1 MIIYTIGHST
11 HSIDTFIHMLQVAQ
25 IECLVDVRAFPASR
39 KFPQFNQGNLKA
51 VLTNQAIMY
60 EHFPLLAGRR
70 NKSQFI
76 QEELNEGWQNQSFHN
91 YADYTL
97 TETFQLGMKQLKK
110 RALQQTTV
118 YCCSERHPSRC
129 HRLLISNTL
138 AANGWVVN
146 HIIMQ
151 NNHVKIIDHTL
162 GQWGA
167 MPIIEDDGTVVYP
180 KLNSGNS

>member
-1 MIIYTIGHST
+1 MVIYTIGHST
-11 HSIDTFIHMLQVAQ
+11 HSIETFIHMLQVAH
-25 IECLVDVRAFPASR
+25 IECVTDVRAFPASR
-39 KFPQFNQGNLKA
+39 KFPQFNQSNLIESLSKHD
-51 VLTNQAIMY
+51 IMY
-60 EHFPLLAGRR
+60 EHAPLLGGRR
-70 NKSQFI
+70 NKSQLV
-76 QEELNEGWQNQSFHN
+76 QEELNAAWQNQSFHN

-97 TETFQLGMKQLKK
+97 TDEFQLGMKQLTK
-110 RALQQTTV
+110 RAEQQTTV

-138 AANGWVVN
+138 TANGWSVK

-151 NNHVKIIDHTL
+151 NNHVNIIDHVL

-180 KLNSGNS
+180 ELQREDT